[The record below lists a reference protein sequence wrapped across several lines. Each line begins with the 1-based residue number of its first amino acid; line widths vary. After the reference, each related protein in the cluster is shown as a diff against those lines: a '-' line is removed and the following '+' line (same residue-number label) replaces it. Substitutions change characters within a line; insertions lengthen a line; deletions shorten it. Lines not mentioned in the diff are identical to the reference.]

1 MIEHTCRH
9 TVDHFINLITRFIK
23 SDSFK
28 ECYLYSLSEQ
38 NPYNKIYQIIKNE
51 KNLFWQL
58 CRDVNYSIS
67 YETTMDEFIVDNDII
82 SIFKDAADVD
92 IKTDLMKSDDAKTV
106 LFKHRTQKKN

>member
-1 MIEHTCRH
+1 MG
-9 TVDHFINLITRFIK
+9 FIK

-28 ECYLYSLSEQ
+28 ECYLYCLSEQ
-38 NPYNKIYQIIKNE
+38 NPDNKIFQIIKNE

-92 IKTDLMKSDDAKTV
+92 VKTDLMKSDDAKTV
-106 LFKHRTQKKN
+106 LFKHPTQNKF